1 MSVKLSFWNVCGLND
16 PIKHRPFC
24 QWLNNNN
31 PIVGALLET
40 HIKFGNLSQL
50 MAKLCFGWNYAS
62 NHQSDEDG
70 RIILIWKA
78 PAVVNVLHQ
87 SRQSL
92 TCEVILPLCPP
103 FCYTMIYA
111 SNISAER
118 SDLWVELLDLHRS
131 LGLEK
136 KPWILGGDFNQIVDH
151 REHSLAHIDTTTSP
165 MSDFRDCLDQ
175 LGVFDLRYQGP
186 TFSWSNHQPT
196 MPIAKELDRL
206 LINDMALQSFPDAA
220 ANFLPPL
227 TSDHCPCILSLAI
240 TLPSAGSKPFKLL
253 NYLSKHPNF
262 LQVVFETWVQAGSA
276 SYTLTSL
283 CWKLKC
289 LKNALRTLNRDNFS
303 KIQERVN
310 DTNNLLQCF
319 QVQALQKPFTTPL

>member
-1 MSVKLSFWNVCGLND
+1 
-16 PIKHRPFC
+16 
-24 QWLNNNN
+24 
-31 PIVGALLET
+31 
-40 HIKFGNLSQL
+40 

-111 SNISAER
+111 SNISVER
-118 SDLWVELLDLHRS
+118 SDLW
-131 LGLEK
+131 
-136 KPWILGGDFNQIVDH
+136 IVDH

-196 MPIAKELDRL
+196 MPIAKKLDRL

-240 TLPSAGSKPFKLL
+240 TLPSAGC
-253 NYLSKHPNF
+253 
-262 LQVVFETWVQAGSA
+262 V
-276 SYTLTSL
+276 
-283 CWKLKC
+283 
-289 LKNALRTLNRDNFS
+289 
-303 KIQERVN
+303 
-310 DTNNLLQCF
+310 
-319 QVQALQKPFTTPL
+319 

>member
-1 MSVKLSFWNVCGLND
+1 
-16 PIKHRPFC
+16 
-24 QWLNNNN
+24 
-31 PIVGALLET
+31 
-40 HIKFGNLSQL
+40 

-118 SDLWVELLDLHRS
+118 SDLW
-131 LGLEK
+131 
-136 KPWILGGDFNQIVDH
+136 IVDH

-196 MPIAKELDRL
+196 MPIAKKLDRL
-206 LINDMALQSFPDAA
+206 LINDMALQSFPDAS

-240 TLPSAGSKPFKLL
+240 TLPSAGSKPFKFL

-276 SYTLTSL
+276 SHTLTSL

-310 DTNNLLQCF
+310 DTNNLLQCL